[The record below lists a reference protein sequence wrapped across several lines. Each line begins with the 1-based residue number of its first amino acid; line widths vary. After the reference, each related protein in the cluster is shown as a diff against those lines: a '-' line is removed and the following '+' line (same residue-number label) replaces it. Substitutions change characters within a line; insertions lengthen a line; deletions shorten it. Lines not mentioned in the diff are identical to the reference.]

1 MRRRSLRAGIP
12 AQGSLS
18 EDHEPRH
25 ATRDRRQA
33 LLKPNG
39 IILNHNSDWSGEVR
53 IAGYVAAERRDPGP
67 TPPSLK
73 ECWCE
78 GKDLVAGLFTP
89 VSVAF
94 DPPPGVGLVS
104 EPPVNVIT
112 RAVALAVETYLR
124 SKMEGA
130 VDHRGKL

>member
-1 MRRRSLRAGIP
+1 VHCI
-12 AQGSLS
+12 
-18 EDHEPRH
+18 D
-25 ATRDRRQA
+25 D
-33 LLKPNG
+33 KPNG

-53 IAGYVAAERRDPGP
+53 IAWYVASERHDPGP

-89 VSVAF
+89 VS
-94 DPPPGVGLVS
+94 PSSEPSPGTVVVP
-104 EPPVNVIT
+104 EPPVNVLT

-124 SKMEGA
+124 RKLEGA
-130 VDHRGKL
+130 IDNLFIRRGKL